1 MTKTLDDW
9 MLECEQRLALQP
21 KAIREAIEPVFF
33 RLQTEAPALLGS
45 SKLSSKHAISKAV
58 NPISLLAQTQAELT
72 VTASAFELIYDY
84 HYELNPELIAPTSI
98 LPLQP
103 ERPLLDDATPSLGV
117 IESLRCGLYAA
128 CPYSQGRKHET
139 DARYLAAVGQA
150 VLLIGFRAGL
160 TRMTELLALLNVD
173 ESEWVALSCGG
184 YSFEE
189 APVQYGSF
197 QRCTPTD
204 SRPSD
209 EFWLSAYLPA
219 LHRRVY
225 LRQEAILALNRART
239 QVQAW
244 PPRQRKKQVRL
255 AVLAWRDHWST
266 QVSVHLR
273 QAIASLS
280 AAELVRYIGFLDNS
294 AGVGHLWSQNSALDH
309 ATFIR
314 SFIGTCIDSGTPIS
328 ARNRTVKNGQS
339 IVWQS
344 NAQPD
349 EMMQQAKAVSRYVRQ
364 TLSHY
369 QLEDKKERRSG
380 RAYQEAK
387 HAFDMILQEPTAW
400 AVALCNQ
407 WIASLFMYGSAWK
420 EKLAVGTLLTYHST
434 VQRFVASAW
443 QGVDILMMSEHE
455 FEACCQV
462 GLDQFENAEE
472 QYTVARFLRFCQQ
485 YSHFPLIDL
494 DIFDV
499 VSSQGVVRA
508 HYVPPAMFDEICE
521 QFGEQGGA
529 YERKIIVFMQLCY
542 YMGLR
547 EDEALSLKLRDIDFN
562 TGFLYITND
571 KKRKTAHAVRKI
583 PLTLVPTFIV
593 TQWLGYIDEQHALLG
608 DTAYEQRPLFSHWAF
623 SALESQFI
631 DFARTYLK
639 DGAIVTHSFRH
650 CAANNW
656 VCLLAMLAFKGRTWP
671 TVYFMQHVL
680 FSKEQLKALSAM
692 FDLHGQ
698 HLTPHF
704 FILDWVAEKLGHASP
719 ATAWSTYWHWVDWV
733 SLNVTYHPYQVKKSQ
748 VRFWTSES
756 NYGFE
761 RQKQLFQKPNDR
773 SQAGSLATWALR
785 DWVSRHWKLAQH
797 HHVDTQNRKRSRL
810 DEDKSAVNSSPLS
823 FSRFVVE
830 LEKLM
835 VGGEETS
842 CSAELVQWLAQSK
855 AAPLRFRIEPN
866 QEHAWLRL
874 CLQADKW
881 RTYPRKRLRRMYAH
895 LKKAQALLTRKSI
908 TRYRDLQC
916 LLSVYGYFNLQP
928 LTIKVQARDDSS
940 SAAHWQQLIE
950 RTGAHCVREAS
961 VSKTEAFTRPYRLQ
975 WTLWSQIGSIIRLLI
990 DYLDWYQWADSQAP
1004 DCVSKMDGE

>member
-9 MLECEQRLALQP
+9 ILECEQRLSLQP
-21 KAIREAIEPVFF
+21 KAIREAIAPVFF
-33 RLQTEAPALLGS
+33 RLQVKAPALLGS
-45 SKLSSKHAISKAV
+45 SKLSSKKAISKV
-58 NPISLLAQTQAELT
+58 VKPLSLLAQTQAELT

-84 HYELNPELIAPTSI
+84 HYELNSELIAPTSI

-103 ERPLLDDATPSLGV
+103 ERPLINDATPSLGI

-128 CPYSQGRKHET
+128 CPYSQGTKHET

-150 VLLIGFRAGL
+150 VLLVGFRAGL
-160 TRMTELLALLNVD
+160 TRMAELLALLNVD
-173 ESEWVALSCGG
+173 ESEWVTLSCESH
-184 YSFEE
+184 SFEDGV
-189 APVQYGSF
+189 ARHDSF
-197 QRCTPTD
+197 QRRIPID
-204 SRPSD
+204 SRSSD
-209 EFWLSAYLPA
+209 EFWVSAYLPA

-225 LRQEAILALNRART
+225 LRQEAILALHRARA
-239 QVQAW
+239 QVQVS

-266 QVSVHLR
+266 QVAIHQR

-309 ATFIR
+309 PTFIR
-314 SFIGTCIDSGTPIS
+314 SFIGTCIDSGIPVS
-328 ARNRTVKNGQS
+328 ARNRTAKNGQS

-344 NAQPD
+344 HAQSV
-349 EMMQQAKAVSRYVRQ
+349 EAMQQAKAVARYVRQ
-364 TLSHY
+364 LLAHY
-369 QLEDKKERRSG
+369 QSEDKKERRSG
-380 RAYQEAK
+380 SAYQQAK
-387 HAFDMILQEPTAW
+387 HAFDMILQDPTAW
-400 AVALCNQ
+400 AVALCSQ

-434 VQRFVASAW
+434 VQRFVAAAW
-443 QGVDILMMSEHE
+443 HGIDIMTVSEHE
-455 FEACCQV
+455 FEAYCQV

-485 YSHFPLIDL
+485 YSNFPLIDL

-508 HYVPPAMFDEICE
+508 HYVPPAMFDDICE

-562 TGFLYITND
+562 TDFLYITNE
-571 KKRKTAHAVRKI
+571 KKRKTDHAVRKI
-583 PLTLVPTFIV
+583 PLTLAPTFII
-593 TQWLGYIDEQHALLG
+593 TQWAGYIDEQQALLG
-608 DTAYEQRPLFSHWAF
+608 DVAYEQRPLFSHWAF

-631 DFARTYLK
+631 DFARRYLK

-656 VCLLAMLAFKGRTWP
+656 VCLLAMLAFKGRAWP

-680 FSKEQLKALSAM
+680 FSKAQLEALNAT

-719 ATAWSTYWHWVDWV
+719 ATAWTSYWHWIDWV
-733 SLNVTYHPYQVKKSQ
+733 SLIVTYPPYEVKKSQ
-748 VRFWTSES
+748 VRFWTSGS

-761 RQKQLFQKPNDR
+761 RQKQLFQSPNDR
-773 SQAGSLATWALR
+773 SLAGILAPWALR
-785 DWVSRHWKLAQH
+785 EWVSRHWKIAQH
-797 HHVDTQNRKRSRL
+797 HHVDTESRKHDRL
-810 DEDKSAVNSSPLS
+810 DEDKSTVHSSPLS

-855 AAPLRFRIEPN
+855 ATPLCFRIEPN
-866 QEHAWLRL
+866 QEHAWLRV

-895 LKKAQALLTRKSI
+895 LKKAQCLLTDKNI

-916 LLSVYGYFNLQP
+916 LLSVYGYLNLQP
-928 LTIKVQARDDSS
+928 LTIKIQAREEST
-940 SAAHWQQLIE
+940 SAQNWQQLIE
-950 RTGAHCVREAS
+950 RYGAHCVREES
-961 VSKTEAFTRPYRLQ
+961 TSKTQASIRPYRLQ
-975 WTLWSQIGSIIRLLI
+975 WTLWSQVSSIIALLI
-990 DYLDWYQWADSQAP
+990 DYLDWYGWDG
-1004 DCVSKMDGE
+1004 SKDQVVLSEMGDK

>member
-33 RLQTEAPALLGS
+33 RLQVSAPALLGS
-45 SKLSSKHAISKAV
+45 SKLSSKNAISKAV
-58 NPISLLAQTQAELT
+58 KPISLLAQTQAELT

-84 HYELNPELIAPTSI
+84 HYELNSELIAPTSI

-103 ERPLLDDATPSLGV
+103 ERPLLDDATPSLGI

-128 CPYSQGRKHET
+128 CPYSQGTKHEP

-150 VLLIGFRAGL
+150 VLLVGFRAGL

-173 ESEWVALSCGG
+173 ESEWVALSCGS

-225 LRQEAILALNRART
+225 LRQEAILALYRART

-266 QVSVHLR
+266 QVAIHQR

-309 ATFIR
+309 PTFIR
-314 SFIGTCIDSGTPIS
+314 SFIGTCIDSGTPVS
-328 ARNRTVKNGQS
+328 ARNRTAKNGQS

-344 NAQPD
+344 HAQSV
-349 EMMQQAKAVSRYVRQ
+349 EAMQQAKAVARYVRQ
-364 TLSHY
+364 LLAHY
-369 QLEDKKERRSG
+369 QSEDKKERRSG
-380 RAYQEAK
+380 SAYQQTK

-434 VQRFVASAW
+434 VQRFVAAAW
-443 QGVDILMMSEHE
+443 QGIDIMTVSEHE
-455 FEACCQV
+455 FEAYCQV

-485 YSHFPLIDL
+485 YSNFPLIDL

-508 HYVPPAMFDEICE
+508 HYVPPAMFDEICD

-562 TGFLYITND
+562 TGFLYITNE
-571 KKRKTAHAVRKI
+571 KKRKTDHAVRKI

-593 TQWLGYIDEQHALLG
+593 TQWAGYIDEQHALLG
-608 DTAYEQRPLFSHWAF
+608 DVAYEQRPLFSHWAF

-631 DFARTYLK
+631 DFARSYLK

-656 VCLLAMLAFKGRTWP
+656 VCLLAMLAFKGRAWP

-680 FSKEQLKALSAM
+680 FSKAQLEALNAT

-719 ATAWSTYWHWVDWV
+719 ATAWTSYWHWIDWV
-733 SLNVTYHPYQVKKSQ
+733 SLIVTYPPYEVKKPQ
-748 VRFWTSES
+748 VRFWTSGS

-761 RQKQLFQKPNDR
+761 RQKQLFQSPNDR
-773 SQAGSLATWALR
+773 SLAGSLAPWALCE
-785 DWVSRHWKLAQH
+785 WVSRHWKLAQH
-797 HHVDTQNRKRSRL
+797 HHVDTENRKHARL
-810 DEDKSAVNSSPLS
+810 DEDKSAVHSSPLS

-855 AAPLRFRIEPN
+855 ATPLCFRIEPN
-866 QEHAWLRL
+866 QEHAWLRV

-881 RTYPRKRLRRMYAH
+881 RTYPRKRLRRMHAH
-895 LKKAQALLTRKSI
+895 LKKAQCLLTDKNI

-928 LTIKVQARDDSS
+928 LTIKIQAREEST
-940 SAAHWQQLIE
+940 SAQNWQQLIE
-950 RTGAHCVREAS
+950 RYGAHCVREES
-961 VSKTEAFTRPYRLQ
+961 TSKTQASIRPYRLQ
-975 WTLWSQIGSIIRLLI
+975 WTLWSQVSSIIALLI
-990 DYLDWYQWADSQAP
+990 DYLDWYGWDG
-1004 DCVSKMDGE
+1004 SKDQVVLSEMGDK